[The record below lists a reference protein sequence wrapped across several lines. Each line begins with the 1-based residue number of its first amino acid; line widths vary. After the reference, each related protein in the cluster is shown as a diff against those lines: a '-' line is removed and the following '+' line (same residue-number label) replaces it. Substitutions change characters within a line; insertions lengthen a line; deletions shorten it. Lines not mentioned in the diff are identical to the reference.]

1 MRILDSAAASAA
13 RCGEPAPSSAWTR
26 CCGGPRARWRV
37 CSVAAVVCAVSPL
50 LARTAEPGAARVTAD
65 KPRAYGYFVGD
76 LVERHVALDLPAGT
90 ALDPASLP
98 AVGGRG
104 QALELRSVRV
114 EGHDLRLVYQ
124 VFLAPRE
131 TRTLELPP
139 IALRATGGPRP
150 MDLRVDAWP
159 VTVAPLL
166 PPEVSPRD
174 GLGELRPDIPPTL
187 IATSAARAR
196 LAAYAA
202 VAALLL
208 AWLAHVYLG
217 LPWWNRRQRP
227 FAMAW
232 KLLAAQA
239 RTLSE
244 DQRRTAWK
252 AVHSALNRSA
262 GEVVFEAGLERYLAA
277 HTAFIPLRAD
287 LQQFFER
294 SRAAFFG
301 PAAAAGD
308 VRHGGHGGDGGDG
321 DVEGSD
327 VEGDDW
333 LRRFCRRC
341 RDAERGSA

>member
-1 MRILDSAAASAA
+1 MSALDAAAASAA
-13 RCGEPAPSSAWTR
+13 RCCEPAPSSSWTR
-26 CCGGPRARWRV
+26 GCGGQGASWRA
-37 CSVAAVVCAVSPL
+37 CSLAAALWAVSPM
-50 LARTAEPGAARVTAD
+50 LARAAEPGVARLTAD

-76 LVERHVALDLPAGT
+76 LVARHVVLDLPVGT
-90 ALDPASLP
+90 ALDPTSLP
-98 AVGGRG
+98 AVNERG
-104 QALELRSVRV
+104 QALELRSVRLQ
-114 EGHDLRLVYQ
+114 GQNLTLVYQ

-139 IALRATGGPRP
+139 IALRVTGGPRP

-174 GLGELRPDIPPTL
+174 GLGDLRPDAPPPL
-187 IATSAARAR
+187 IATAAARAR

-217 LPWWNRRQRP
+217 LPWWNRRRRP
-227 FAMAW
+227 FAVAW
-232 KLLAAQA
+232 KLLAAQG

-277 HTAFIPLRAD
+277 HPAFVPLRSE

-294 SRAAFFG
+294 SRAEFFG
-301 PAAAAGD
+301 PAAAVGAAADAADVADVADVAGN
-308 VRHGGHGGDGGDG
+308 
-321 DVEGSD
+321 
-327 VEGDDW
+327 GDDW